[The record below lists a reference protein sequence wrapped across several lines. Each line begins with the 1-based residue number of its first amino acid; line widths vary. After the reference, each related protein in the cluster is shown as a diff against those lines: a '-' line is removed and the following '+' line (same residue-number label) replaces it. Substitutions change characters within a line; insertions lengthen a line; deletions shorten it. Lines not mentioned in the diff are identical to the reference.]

1 MGTERTDTED
11 ADLGAPEFA
20 GRIDISEGKLKVG
33 ELVLEDVGGR
43 EGQSAVVFVR
53 RFREPTEPSR
63 RIGEI
68 RVVISEAPD
77 LNADLSVA
85 RFRR

>member
-11 ADLGAPEFA
+11 SELGAPEFA
-20 GRIDISEGKLKVG
+20 GRIDISEGTLKVG

-53 RFREPTEPSR
+53 RFREPAETSR
-63 RIGEI
+63 RVAEI
-68 RVVISEAPD
+68 RIVVSEAPD
-77 LNADLSVA
+77 LNADLSVS
-85 RFRR
+85 RFRH